1 MNKLITFFFLI
12 LLGGIITYFG
22 YLFIYKIN
30 ISDSQIKVVINQK
43 EYLLNIAKTDEE
55 RSRGLAKFD
64 TIKENEGMLF
74 IFDVPGRYS
83 FYMKD
88 MKFNIDII
96 FLDQNKK
103 VVDLY
108 KNVKFQDYKNPYD
121 YETYKPNFNSKYTIE
136 LKEGEIEKNGVKLGD
151 YIDFSIK

>member
-1 MNKLITFFFLI
+1 MNKIISFLFLFI
-12 LLGGIITYFG
+12 LGGIIGYFG
-22 YLFIYKIN
+22 YTFLYKVN
-30 ISDSQIKVVINQK
+30 ISDTKVKVIINK
-43 EYLLNIAKTDEE
+43 IEYNLDVAKTDQE

-64 TIKENEGMLF
+64 SIKNNEGMLF

-96 FLDQNKK
+96 FLDQSKK
-103 VVDLY
+103 VVDMY

-121 YETYKPNFNSKYTIE
+121 YENYKPNFSSKYTIE
-136 LKEGEIEKNGVKLGD
+136 LKEGEIEKTGLKIGD
-151 YIDFSIK
+151 LIDFTIN

>member
-1 MNKLITFFFLI
+1 MNKLITFFFLTI
-12 LLGGIITYFG
+12 LGGIITYFG

-30 ISDSQIKVVINQK
+30 ISDSQIKVLINQK

-83 FYMKD
+83 FYMKG

-96 FLDQNKK
+96 FLDQNKI

>member
-83 FYMKD
+83 FYMKG

-96 FLDQNKK
+96 FLDQNKI

>member
-1 MNKLITFFFLI
+1 
-12 LLGGIITYFG
+12 
-22 YLFIYKIN
+22 
-30 ISDSQIKVVINQK
+30 
-43 EYLLNIAKTDEE
+43 
-55 RSRGLAKFD
+55 
-64 TIKENEGMLF
+64 
-74 IFDVPGRYS
+74 
-83 FYMKD
+83 MKG

-96 FLDQNKK
+96 FLDQNKI

>member
-151 YIDFSIK
+151 YIDFTIK

>member
-1 MNKLITFFFLI
+1 MNRLITIFLLI
-12 LLGGIITYFG
+12 ILGGIITYFG
-22 YLFIYKIN
+22 YIFIYKIN
-30 ISDSQIKVVINQK
+30 ISDNQIKVVINQK
-43 EYLLNIAKTDEE
+43 EYILSIAKTDEE

-96 FLDQNKK
+96 FLDQNKI

-121 YETYKPNFNSKYTIE
+121 YEAYKPNFNSKYTIE
-136 LKEGEIEKNGVKLGD
+136 LKEGEVEKNGIKIGD

>member
-1 MNKLITFFFLI
+1 M
-12 LLGGIITYFG
+12 
-22 YLFIYKIN
+22 N
-30 ISDSQIKVVINQK
+30 ISDTKVKVIINK
-43 EYLLNIAKTDEE
+43 IEYNLDVAKTDQE

-64 TIKENEGMLF
+64 SIKNNEGMLF

-96 FLDQNKK
+96 FLDQSKK
-103 VVDLY
+103 VVDMY

-121 YETYKPNFNSKYTIE
+121 YENYKPNFSSKYTIE
-136 LKEGEIEKNGVKLGD
+136 LKEGEIEKTGLKIGD
-151 YIDFSIK
+151 LIDFTIN